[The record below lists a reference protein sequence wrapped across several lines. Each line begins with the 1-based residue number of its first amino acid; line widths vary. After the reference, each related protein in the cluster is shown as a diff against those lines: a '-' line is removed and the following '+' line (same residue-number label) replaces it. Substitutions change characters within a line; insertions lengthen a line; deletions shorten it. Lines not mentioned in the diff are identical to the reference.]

1 MSYLLSVVLLPIL
14 MGSALAG
21 AALLGPLRH
30 RAAIIECGVACGLAI
45 AFLISFVHEVDLPA
59 LLRQLPVELKDD
71 DAPFERWHQLG
82 VVALLLTVVSPVL
95 ALLTAAMPRHRR
107 ALAIAATPLSACGV
121 AAFVAFPGVSNG
133 SRALFA
139 ATCALSS
146 GAIAMCG
153 LCTAMC
159 ALAVACTGIAACAVM
174 TGFPSLAIMC
184 VAVAGTAGSI
194 ALVGCW
200 SRSPR
205 MHSVAGAISVVS
217 GTLAGTA
224 AACGEAYASGNMPS
238 WIWNA
243 LAAGVPVAGAL
254 LYRVTRTAPMKQAS
268 TTATNRTAD

>member
-1 MSYLLSVVLLPIL
+1 MSYLLSVILLPIL
-14 MGSALAG
+14 VGSALAG
-21 AALLGPLRH
+21 AALLGPLRQ
-30 RAAIIECGVACGLAI
+30 RAAIIECCVAYGLAI

-71 DAPFERWHQLG
+71 DAPFERWHRLG
-82 VVALLLTVVSPVL
+82 LVALLLTVVSPVL

-107 ALAIAATPLSACGV
+107 ALVIAATLLSACGV

-133 SRALFA
+133 GRALFA

-153 LCTAMC
+153 LRTAMC
-159 ALAVACTGIAACAVM
+159 ALAVTCAGMAACAIM
-174 TGFPSLAIMC
+174 TGFPSLAVMC
-184 VAVAGTAGSI
+184 VALAGTAGSI

-224 AACGEAYASGNMPS
+224 AACGQAYASGNVPS

-243 LAAGVPVAGAL
+243 LAVGVPVAGAL
-254 LYRVTRTAPMKQAS
+254 LYRWTRVAPMKHARMID
-268 TTATNRTAD
+268 TN

>member
-1 MSYLLSVVLLPIL
+1 MSYLVSVVLLPIL
-14 MGSALAG
+14 VGSALGG

-30 RAAIIECGVACGLAI
+30 RAAIIECCVAYGLAI

-82 VVALLLTVVSPVL
+82 LVALVLTVVSPAL
-95 ALLTAAMPRHRR
+95 ALLTAGVPRHRR
-107 ALAIAATPLSACGV
+107 ALVSAATLLSACGV
-121 AAFVAFPGVSNG
+121 AVFVVFPGASNG
-133 SRALFA
+133 ERALFA

-146 GAIAMCG
+146 SAIAMCG
-153 LCTAMC
+153 LRTAMC
-159 ALAVACTGIAACAVM
+159 ALAVSCIGMAVCAVM
-174 TGFPSLAIMC
+174 TGFPSLAVMC

-200 SRSPR
+200 SRSSR

-224 AACGEAYASGNMPS
+224 AACGAAYASGNVPS
-238 WIWNA
+238 WTWNA
-243 LAAGVPVAGAL
+243 LAVGVPVASAL
-254 LYRVTRTAPMKQAS
+254 LYRLMRVAPMKHARMID
-268 TTATNRTAD
+268 TN

>member
-14 MGSALAG
+14 VGSALAG

-30 RAAIIECGVACGLAI
+30 RAAIIECCVAYGLAI

-82 VVALLLTVVSPVL
+82 LVALLLTVVSPAL

-107 ALAIAATPLSACGV
+107 ALVMATTLLSACGV
-121 AAFVAFPGVSNG
+121 AAFVVFPGASNG
-133 SRALFA
+133 GRALFA

-153 LCTAMC
+153 LRTAMC
-159 ALAVACTGIAACAVM
+159 ALAVSCVGMAVCAVM
-174 TGFPSLAIMC
+174 TGFPSLAVMC
-184 VAVAGTAGSI
+184 VALAGTAGSI

-200 SRSPR
+200 SRSSR

-217 GTLAGTA
+217 GTLIGTA
-224 AACGEAYASGNMPS
+224 AACGAAYASGNMPS
-238 WIWNA
+238 WTWNA
-243 LAAGVPVAGAL
+243 LAVGVPVAGAL
-254 LYRVTRTAPMKQAS
+254 LYRMTTSS
-268 TTATNRTAD
+268 TPS